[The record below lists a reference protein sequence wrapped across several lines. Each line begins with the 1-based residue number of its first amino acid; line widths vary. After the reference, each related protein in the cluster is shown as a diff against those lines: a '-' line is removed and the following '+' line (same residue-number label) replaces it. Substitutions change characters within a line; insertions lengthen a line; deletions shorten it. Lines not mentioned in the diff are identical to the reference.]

1 MDKEEVK
8 QKIQQA
14 MQGKQGD
21 LLDILLSI
29 PSPYFA
35 FDGRPIAKDYPKAF
49 KVLKQYLI
57 KNSNGEISDLSDD
70 DAVMAMF
77 VNPRMLYDFF
87 DSKGIHGMIVTGGSV
102 VKNDGT
108 ESPIWGYMFND
119 EDQVYTPLMDTR
131 HEAEKQLFTE
141 AFSKIEKG
149 DEK

>member
-77 VNPRMLYDFF
+77 INPRMLYDFF
-87 DSKGIHGMIVTGGSV
+87 DEQGFFISIGKEGA
-102 VKNDGT
+102 
-108 ESPIWGYMFND
+108 ESLDTNFYGYITIDKENGYD
-119 EDQVYTPLMDTR
+119 TDKTR
-131 HEAEKQLFTE
+131 HG
-141 AFSKIEKG
+141 IEKKILTKAFG
-149 DEK
+149 LLNEK